1 MVDLDA
7 WSIDIHRPRAFG
19 AMRLRGVVLA
29 LDRDDGGFDGVIDRA
44 MRTKYELECGTR
56 GTLRHALRALNSL
69 ARRPCERLTV
79 LVADD
84 GAATR
89 AREMIERARRE
100 GSWSGRT
107 IEVTTARD
115 GASELE
121 ALATLEERE
130 AGAGATTLVVMY
142 GDVVTDASLDAVVS
156 AQLARGGAATCAL
169 ATRRPWAEV
178 ERKAGKAPKGTRYVG
193 LSASGGEVAFLA
205 GGEKMDEAQKRLK
218 LRRSMLDANGEI
230 VIRTDITDVGIFALD
245 AARAFDAIRERP
257 DMKSLRYDLIPHFV
271 AEQFR
276 GAKDAVVAAYMVPAD
291 KYCVA
296 VNTAKPAL
304 LEVSR
309 EIASEFHHLNE
320 RPLSKYDNVLDHS
333 TVVGSKSTI
342 GPGCVVAEQCVL
354 GDKCSVKKSVI
365 AAECKIGSGVK
376 IVNSLILRGA
386 VIGDGSQ
393 IQGCVIGPGAIVGAR
408 VVVKDSIVGAGYE
421 VADDEDVD
429 GETLEKRD

>member
-1 MVDLDA
+1 
-7 WSIDIHRPRAFG
+7 
-19 AMRLRGVVLA
+19 
-29 LDRDDGGFDGVIDRA
+29 
-44 MRTKYELECGTR
+44 
-56 GTLRHALRALNSL
+56 
-69 ARRPCERLTV
+69 
-79 LVADD
+79 
-84 GAATR
+84 
-89 AREMIERARRE
+89 
-100 GSWSGRT
+100 
-107 IEVTTARD
+107 
-115 GASELE
+115 
-121 ALATLEERE
+121 
-130 AGAGATTLVVMY
+130 
-142 GDVVTDASLDAVVS
+142 
-156 AQLARGGAATCAL
+156 
-169 ATRRPWAEV
+169 
-178 ERKAGKAPKGTRYVG
+178 
-193 LSASGGEVAFLA
+193 
-205 GGEKMDEAQKRLK
+205 
-218 LRRSMLDANGEI
+218 
-230 VIRTDITDVGIFALD
+230 
-245 AARAFDAIRERP
+245 
-257 DMKSLRYDLIPHFV
+257 MKSLRYDLIPHFV

-309 EIASEFHHLNE
+309 EIASEFHHQNE